1 MEITSIGDMA
11 TFVAAVKAGSFAGAA
26 GHLGLTRSAVSK
38 SVGRLEEQLNTRLLH
53 RTTRSLS
60 LTDDGAVLYERC
72 LSILDDLEDIESTL
86 AKRRNAPRGRLK
98 LSLPIAL
105 GQRYILPLVERYMAE
120 WPEVTIVASFT
131 DRFVDLIE
139 DGFDLAIRIGEPKE
153 DSRLLSR
160 TVALQRLVTCASPAY
175 IERYGEPV
183 APGDLANH
191 ECMHFIGPGN
201 RPFPWVF
208 ECAGS
213 KVVFDSLGRLQM
225 DHGEAIHHAALAGLG
240 IARLPLYLV
249 GDDIRSGALVS
260 VLDAYAEAPLPIRV
274 TYPSKSYLS
283 PKTRQFIDALV
294 ESWTPLPPWE
304 VGLD

>member
-26 GHLGLTRSAVSK
+26 GQLGLTRSAVSK
-38 SVGRLEEQLNTRLLH
+38 SVGRLEEQLDTRLLH

-60 LTDDGAVLYERC
+60 LTDDGTILYERC

-86 AKRRNAPRGRLK
+86 AKRRIAPRGRLK

-105 GQRYILPLVERYMAE
+105 GQRYVLPLVERYMAE

-160 TVALQRLVTCASPAY
+160 TVAQQRLVTCASPAY
-175 IERYGEPV
+175 IAQYGEP
-183 APGDLANH
+183 ATPSELAQH
-191 ECMHFIGPGN
+191 ECMHFIGPDN

-208 ECAGS
+208 ICDGD
-213 KVVFDSLGRLQM
+213 KVIFDRLGRLQM
-225 DHGEAIHHAALAGLG
+225 DHGEAIRHAALAGLG
-240 IARLPLYLV
+240 IVHLPLYMV
-249 GDDIRSGALVS
+249 GDHIRSGALVS
-260 VLDAYAEAPLPIRV
+260 VLEAYAEPALPIRV

-294 ESWTPLPPWE
+294 EAWTPLPPWE
-304 VGLD
+304 IGLE